1 MTPVVVVRN
10 QEAAGQ
16 NRQGTN
22 GSIQPSATRG
32 ARIQFTEH
40 VGQGAFALSAI
51 CAGDGAYVRATG
63 ILGSLETET
72 VAPQIQR
79 PAPNFKS
86 AQASRAVTAVVLSVI
101 SAPLRLF
108 QLFPIVKAIGS
119 LIPSLRVQ
127 PAKQSRGGF
136 SKCLRSFS
144 CAVFHDRNT
153 TTGSDPR
160 SWKTQPQTRMA
171 SKCLM

>member
-1 MTPVVVVRN
+1 MTIIVLRN

-51 CAGDGAYVRATG
+51 CAEGGAYVRATG

-86 AQASRAVTAVVLSVI
+86 ALATPFADTGVLSH
-101 SAPLRLF
+101 ALPARLRFNHFRPL
-108 QLFPIVKAIGS
+108 AME
-119 LIPSLRVQ
+119 
-127 PAKQSRGGF
+127 AK
-136 SKCLRSFS
+136 
-144 CAVFHDRNT
+144 
-153 TTGSDPR
+153 
-160 SWKTQPQTRMA
+160 
-171 SKCLM
+171 